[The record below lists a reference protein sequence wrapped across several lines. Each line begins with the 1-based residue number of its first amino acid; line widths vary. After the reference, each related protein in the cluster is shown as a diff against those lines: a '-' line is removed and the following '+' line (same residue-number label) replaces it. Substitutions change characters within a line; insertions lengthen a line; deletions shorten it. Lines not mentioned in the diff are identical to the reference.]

1 MPSLTGQAFERIA
14 NKAVAA
20 LQWAIVVGIAYTL
33 ASLATFFVNDPL
45 ADSPRPSA
53 EPAPAAPQR
62 HQQSAPADLE
72 AISQANLFGKAP
84 AEDDQAAAS
93 EPAVETRLPLNLLG
107 VFVAEEAPASA
118 AVIAEKGKAGRLYG
132 IGESV
137 PGNATLSTVQAD
149 HVVLLRSGAL
159 ETLRFPRM
167 KEFERRKVAREL
179 PPAKIAAPAK
189 TPPNARDFIAA
200 YQERLAARPEQVQQ
214 LLDGLAAAAVGGGG
228 YRVGDLSSQ
237 PYLSR
242 TGLQPGDLILS
253 LNGLAVGD
261 LNADQLALKELLAA
275 GEVRIEVQRGE
286 RRFFLTA
293 ALNP

>member
-1 MPSLTGQAFERIA
+1 MPFLTGQAFGRIA
-14 NKAVAA
+14 NQAAAA
-20 LQWAIVVGIAYTL
+20 LHWAIVLGIAYTL
-33 ASLATFFVNDPL
+33 ASLATFFVNAPL
-45 ADSPRPSA
+45 ADGATPSA

-62 HQQSAPADLE
+62 RQQSAPADLE
-72 AISQANLFGKAP
+72 AIFQANLFGKAP
-84 AEDDQAAAS
+84 AEDEPAAS
-93 EPAVETRLPLNLLG
+93 KPAVETRLPLNLLG
-107 VFVAEEAPASA
+107 VFVAEEAQGSA

-132 IGESV
+132 VGESV
-137 PGNATLSTVQAD
+137 PGNATLSAVQAD
-149 HVVLLRSGAL
+149 HVVLRRSGAF
-159 ETLRFPRM
+159 ETLRFPRL
-167 KEFERRKVAREL
+167 KEFERRKAAQEL
-179 PPAKIAAPAK
+179 PPAKAAAPPKA
-189 TPPNARDFIAA
+189 PPNARDFIAA
-200 YQERLAARPEQVQQ
+200 YQERLAERPEQVEQ
-214 LLDGLAAAAVGGGG
+214 LLDGLASQAAGGGG

-261 LNADQLALKELLAA
+261 LNADQLAMQELLAA